1 MDSAGKQ
8 VQTPLF
14 EGILRRNPVDQDRA
28 RERLQ
33 AARTE
38 VQILLWDIE
47 AAGQQDRT
55 AENETGDRADR
66 AQPLN
71 AEGVDDAVAIDW
83 RRSTVPSRGWTAGR
97 SRGPFRSGLP
107 IPAERLEADPAA
119 ELTVEQARAL

>member
-28 RERLQ
+28 RERLR

-71 AEGVDDAVAIDW
+71 AEGVDLSLIHISEPTRRTPISYAV
-83 RRSTVPSRGWTAGR
+83 
-97 SRGPFRSGLP
+97 FCLK
-107 IPAERLEADPAA
+107 
-119 ELTVEQARAL
+119 

>member
-55 AENETGDRADR
+55 AENETGDRANR

-71 AEGVDDAVAIDW
+71 AEVVDDAVAIDW
-83 RRSTVPSRGWTAGR
+83 RRSNRG
-97 SRGPFRSGLP
+97 
-107 IPAERLEADPAA
+107 
-119 ELTVEQARAL
+119 V